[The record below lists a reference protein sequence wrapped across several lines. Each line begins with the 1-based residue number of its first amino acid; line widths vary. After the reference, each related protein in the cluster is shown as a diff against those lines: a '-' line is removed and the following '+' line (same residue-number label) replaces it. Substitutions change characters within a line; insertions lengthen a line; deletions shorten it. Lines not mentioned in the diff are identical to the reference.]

1 MALVSEEPKFFKAQ
15 YRVKDIIQNL
25 ILKAFTTGNIRNF
38 LFLKLEDSARY
49 GGFLIAPAKGFI
61 RGFLAVLAYFRKS
74 FVFSSKLSNFL

>member
-1 MALVSEEPKFFKAQ
+1 MALVSEEPKCFKAQ
-15 YRVKDIIQNL
+15 YRVKAIIQNL

-61 RGFLAVLAYFRKS
+61 RGFLVFGTPAKKASQVFKMFVL
-74 FVFSSKLSNFL
+74 